1 MPTGGREVA
10 GVYWRMVTSLAW
22 PKARSVEWSRLKT
35 GRRSSRAESEFSA
48 GLEDQLS
55 VIAAALG
62 GSGVRRGTPVMDE
75 QRAPNQ

>member
-10 GVYWRMVTSLAW
+10 GAYKRTLAW
-22 PKARSVEWSRLKT
+22 FKARSIERSRLKT
-35 GRRSSRAESEFSA
+35 GRQSSRAESEFSA

-55 VIAAALG
+55 VIAAALC
-62 GSGVRRGTPVMDE
+62 GSRVRRGTPVLDK